1 MRLKADFMKK
11 YKESKATGEG
21 NVGTVPSSDI
31 FQEVPIKI
39 VNPVLVEAF
48 LLEQE
53 KKQSQTRSF
62 EALDLENQTFLEKN
76 IHLLLDSLDYLS
88 SEQHKMQYYERMAV
102 RQAQQQ
108 KMTAERRKQENAA
121 RRERGEDLLAEQD
134 PAGVKRAPASSS
146 VDTLLISSQIQ
157 TYCSQINQFAG
168 DAFGKVFLV
177 GGAA

>member
-1 MRLKADFMKK
+1 MT
-11 YKESKATGEG
+11 S
-21 NVGTVPSSDI
+21 VPSAQI
-31 FQEVPIKI
+31 FQEIPIKI

-48 LLEQE
+48 LLEQAE
-53 KKQSQTRSF
+53 AKQNVEQF

-76 IHLLLDSLDYLS
+76 ITFLLDSLDYLS
-88 SEQHKMQYYERMAV
+88 SEQQKMQYYERLAV

-108 KMTAERRKQENAA
+108 KSFMERRRQENLQ
-121 RRERGEDLLAEQD
+121 RRERGEDLLAEQEG
-134 PAGVKRAPASSS
+134 PAFKRIAMPSQ

-157 TYCSQINQFAG
+157 TYCNQIQQFAG